1 MFKIGNCKEL
11 PVIPDHL
18 SEDGK
23 NFVKLCLHRNP
34 VNRPTASQLLEHPFV
49 RNAAPL
55 ERPILSAQPSE
66 GSPVVMNAVRSLV

>member
-1 MFKIGNCKEL
+1 MFKIGNSKEL

-55 ERPILSAQPSE
+55 ERPILSAKPSE
-66 GSPVVMNAVRSLV
+66 GPPALMNAVRSLV

>member
-1 MFKIGNCKEL
+1 MFKIGNSKEL

-34 VNRPTASQLLEHPFV
+34 LNRPTASKLLEHPFV

-55 ERPILSAQPSE
+55 ERPIPSSEHSE
-66 GSPVVMNAVRSLV
+66 GPPTMSNAVRSLV